1 MREKIYY
8 WGLRPLQLILT
19 AIFVLGLFSAYLF
32 TFWKQK
38 EFETREAQMRWAQQA
53 LVQLQSLQNAS
64 LTFVQVPTPQKAS
77 GLENALQKAE
87 AHFYPNA
94 ESAEAALLQALPP
107 STWRSLQAARQEW
120 KSLQLPLQGLLALP
134 KQSGLSQTD
143 SLLQTY
149 RLQSFEEAQLKL
161 AQSLLF
167 IQTDTKAAFQNEL
180 AKTQGEFQMGLSASL
195 IGSFLLVVILI
206 FLIRQYFLSPIQK
219 IATQVG
225 KMAQGDLEK
234 NISYQQNNNLGQIG
248 KGVNILLEE
257 VRRTSFFIQNLTEG
271 NLEQQYQSQFVQQTE
286 LEKAI
291 LRMQSQ
297 MQQVAEQESQRRW
310 IADGLARFVE
320 ILRQN
325 NNDLQKLADDLI
337 LNLVSYMQVNQGGL
351 FIVRLPEDEAAGYFE
366 LLACVA
372 YDRKKHQTKTIG
384 LREGLLGQVY
394 VEKEVIYLKEI
405 PNEYLQI
412 TSGLGQANPQHLLIV
427 PLKTQ
432 EKVLGVLELAS
443 FAEIPDYKRDFIVR
457 LGESLAVALQ
467 NVQTNEHTK
476 VLLAESQKLAQN
488 LKDREEVLK
497 RALEKMKAV
506 QGEMETKELQ
516 LSGQLTAI
524 NSTLAT
530 VSYSPKGLILQANNI
545 FLELVGYDFAEI
557 ERKHHQLFMPLQEG
571 KSEQYNAFWQELAAG
586 KAQSG
591 EFKFLGRNGIEIWL
605 AATFTPMFDVQ
616 GKVESILQ
624 LAQDITEVKTRS
636 LDYEQQLKAVENS
649 AALALYDKEGILLY
663 ANQEFSAL
671 TGYQVSDILGKN
683 HKVFALAQESQGH
696 GYVEFWEKLRTGESI
711 RGEYER
717 IGKNGEH
724 YWEQASY
731 NPILDL
737 NGKVVKV
744 IAFSQDITTRKHLEL
759 VNNNQILELQSVEEE
774 LRQNL
779 EEMAATQEELERQAL
794 QNEAIKNE
802 LAARQGVIDKSA
814 LVTESDLYGTITYV
828 NERFTQISQYTPEE
842 AVGKPH
848 SILRHPDTP
857 KAVFKKMWETIKA
870 GKIFQ
875 ATYANRAKDG
885 STYWVET
892 TIAPILDKSG
902 KPVKYIGVRFDI
914 TEKVKQQD
922 EVSRLLFQA
931 QQQNEEL
938 RAQEEEIR
946 QNMEEMA
953 ATQEALQRKE
963 EELSASLN
971 AIDRTLATISFA
983 PDGKILDFN
992 ESFEKIIGYPK
1003 SELIGRHHSLLLEE
1017 ADSKSKGYE
1026 KFWQQLRA
1034 GIAQSG
1040 EFKRLN
1046 KNGDFVW
1053 LSATYTPI
1061 IRRDGSVE
1069 RVMKLAIDIT
1079 DTKIKTQ
1086 QYAQEL
1092 EKLAQNFAILSI
1104 DAKGKIS
1111 DLNEVFSQ
1119 ITNYG
1124 KQELIGRDWQYLFTP
1139 LAGSDLNLNEWSEK
1153 LWRGT
1158 NQKALLL
1165 CKSKQEK
1172 TPLIKFLVDALPLQD
1187 EEGEIRQVVF
1197 YLSPLEG

>member
-1 MREKIYY
+1 MREKNYY
-8 WGLRPLQLILT
+8 WGLRPLQLLLT
-19 AIFVLGLFSAYLF
+19 AIFILGLFSTYLF
-32 TFWKQK
+32 TFWKQQ
-38 EFETREAQMRWAQQA
+38 EFEAREAQMRWVQQA
-53 LVQLQSLQNAS
+53 AWHFQDLQNAS
-64 LTFVQVPTPQKAS
+64 LTFLQMPTSEKGDA
-77 GLENALQKAE
+77 LEKALQKTE
-87 AHFYPNA
+87 AHFYPPS
-94 ESAEAALLQALPP
+94 ESANAALLQALPA
-107 STWRSLQAARQEW
+107 SAWRSLQAARQEW

-134 KQSGLSQTD
+134 KQDGSGQSD

-149 RLQSFEEAQLKL
+149 RQQSFEQARLKL
-161 AQSLLF
+161 AQALLF
-167 IQTDTKAAFQNEL
+167 VQTDTKAAFESEL
-180 AKTQGEFQMGLSASL
+180 ARTKQQFQIGIWVALV
-195 IGSFLLVVILI
+195 GSFLLVVILI
-206 FLIRQYFLSPIQK
+206 LLIRQYFLSPIRK
-219 IATQVG
+219 IATQAE
-225 KMAQGDLEK
+225 KIAKGDLEE
-234 NISYQQNNNLGQIG
+234 NISYLQNNDLGQIG
-248 KGVNILLEE
+248 KGINTLLEE
-257 VRRTSFFIQNLTEG
+257 IRRTSFFIQQLTEG
-271 NLEQQYQSQFVQQTE
+271 NLEQRYQSQFTQQTE

-291 LRMQSQ
+291 LRLQNQ
-297 MQQVAEQESQRRW
+297 MQQVAQQESQRRW

-351 FIVRLPEDEAAGYFE
+351 FIVRLPETEKEGYFE

-372 YDRKKHQTKTIG
+372 YDRKKYLTKTIG
-384 LREGLLGQVY
+384 LQEGLLGQVY
-394 VEKEVIYLKEI
+394 AEKEVIYLKEI

-467 NVQTNEHTK
+467 NVQTNEQTQM
-476 VLLAESQKLAQN
+476 LLAESQKLTQN

-497 RALEKMKAV
+497 KALEKMKEV
-506 QGEMETKELQ
+506 QGEMQAKELQ

-530 VSYSPKGLILQANNI
+530 VSYSPRGLILQANDI
-545 FLELVGYDFAEI
+545 FLNLVGYDFAEI
-557 ERKHHQLFMPLQEG
+557 ERKHHQFFMPLQDG
-571 KSEQYNAFWQELAAG
+571 KSEQYQVFWQELASG

-591 EFKFLGRNGIEIWL
+591 EFKFLGRNGVEIWL

-616 GKVESILQ
+616 GKVESVLQ

-636 LDYEQQLKAVENS
+636 LDYEQQLKAIENA
-649 AALALYDKEGILLY
+649 AALALYDREGTLLY

-671 TGYQVSDILGKN
+671 TGYQIADILGKN
-683 HKVFALAQESQGH
+683 HKILVLPQESQGH

-717 IGKNGEH
+717 VGRNGEH

-759 VNNNQILELQSVEEE
+759 VNNNQILELQSIEEE

-779 EEMAATQEELERQAL
+779 EEMAATQEELERQAA
-794 QNEAIKNE
+794 QNEAIRNE

-828 NERFTQISQYTPEE
+828 NEKFTQISQYTPEE
-842 AVGKPH
+842 AIGKPH

-857 KAVFKKMWETIKA
+857 KAVFKEMWETIKA

-885 STYWVET
+885 STYWVEA
-892 TIAPILDKSG
+892 TIAPILDKDG
-902 KPVKYIGVRFDI
+902 KPLKYIGVRFDI

-971 AIDRTLATISFA
+971 AIDRTVATIYLS
-983 PDGKILDFN
+983 PEGKVIDFN
-992 ESFEKIIGYPK
+992 DTFEKIMGYPK
-1003 SELIGRHHSLLLEE
+1003 SELIGRHHSLLLDE
-1017 ADSKSKGYE
+1017 ADASNKSYE

-1046 KNGDFVW
+1046 KNGDYVW
-1053 LSATYTPI
+1053 LSATYTPVV
-1061 IRRDGSVE
+1061 RRDGSVE
-1069 RVMKLAIDIT
+1069 RIIKLAIDIT
-1079 DTKIKTQ
+1079 ETKVKTQ
-1086 QYAQEL
+1086 RYAQEL
-1092 EKLAQNFAILSI
+1092 EKLAQNFALVSL

-1111 DLNEVFSQ
+1111 DINEVFSQ

-1124 KQELIGRDWQYLFTP
+1124 KQELVGRDWQYLFTP
-1139 LAGSDLNLNEWSEK
+1139 LPDSDLNLTAFAEK
-1153 LWRGT
+1153 LWKGN
-1158 NQKALLL
+1158 NQKAVLL
-1165 CKSKQEK
+1165 CKSKQENK
-1172 TPLIKFLVDALPLQD
+1172 AALKCLVDAFAIEDQD
-1187 EEGEIRQVVF
+1187 GEIGQAVF
-1197 YLSPLEG
+1197 YLSPLES